1 MAMMREAVDVLVV
14 GAGPVGLALGIELG
28 MRGISC
34 QVVERNDRV
43 GYSPRAKCTNV
54 RTREHLRRWGI
65 ADELRRVSPIRPDY
79 PANVVFATRMNGHL
93 LARFEKSFSC
103 ETERNN
109 LYAEGAQWVPQYVL
123 EEVLRARAVSLPSV
137 EVSFSTALETCTDDG
152 TGIDAILL
160 NSVTGERHGIRS
172 RYLVGA
178 DGARSTVRKLIDA
191 RLVGDGGSSSNLNFV
206 FRSRKLEAMHQLGPA
221 IMYWMVNPD
230 VPALLGPMSDD
241 GLWYF
246 IATKVGADAD
256 PAKVD
261 AAGLIRLSTG
271 LDTDVEIVSADPWV
285 ARRLVAERY
294 RRGNILLAGDSCHIH
309 PPFGGFGM
317 NMGVGDAVDLG
328 WKLAAVLEGWGGDAL
343 LDTYEE
349 ERRPVHEWAISEAV
363 ANYATV
369 GNQLARPG
377 LEEDG
382 LLGDATRREVSETIL
397 TQKSREIRS
406 LGVVKGYN
414 YSGSSIVMQ
423 DGSATPQQSSM
434 AYEPSAHPG
443 CVAPHLWLADGSS
456 LYDHFQNG
464 FNLLVMEEGHDSTV
478 AEFERAAAA
487 VGMSLKVVRPCDARL
502 RSRYQAPLAL
512 IRPDQHV
519 AWRSTQ
525 APVDPRI
532 LLDTVRGAQTMRA
545 EVGQPVGTLEAV

>member
-1 MAMMREAVDVLVV
+1 MTMREAVDVIVV
-14 GAGPVGLALGIELG
+14 GAGPVGLALAIELG
-28 MRGISC
+28 MRNISC
-34 QVVERNDRV
+34 QVIERNDRV

-93 LARFEKSFSC
+93 LARFENSFSC
-103 ETERNN
+103 GTERND

-137 EVSFSTALETCTDDG
+137 EVNFSTALETFSDDG
-152 TGIDAILL
+152 DGVHATLL
-160 NSVTGERHGIRS
+160 DSVTGERRHVRS

-191 RLVGDGGSSSNLNFV
+191 RLVGDGGYSSNLNFV

-246 IATKVGADAD
+246 IATKVAADAD

-261 AAGLIRLSTG
+261 AAALIRLSTG
-271 LDTDVEIVSADPWV
+271 LDVDVEIVSADPWV
-285 ARRLVAERY
+285 ARRLVADRY
-294 RRGNILLAGDSCHIH
+294 RRGNVFLAGDSCHIH

-328 WKLAAVLEGWGGDAL
+328 WKLAAVLEGWGGEGL

-377 LEEDG
+377 LEDDG
-382 LLGDATRREVSETIL
+382 LLGEATRREVSETIL
-397 TQKSREIRS
+397 AQKAREIRS

-414 YSGSSIVMQ
+414 YSRSSIVQQ
-423 DGSATPQQSSM
+423 DGSAAPHQSSM
-434 AYEPSAHPG
+434 VYEPSAHPG

-464 FNLLVMEEGHDSTV
+464 FNLLVTEDGHDTTV
-478 AEFERAAAA
+478 ADFKRAAVAA
-487 VGMSLKVVRPCDARL
+487 GMPLRVVQPRDARL
-502 RSRYQAPLAL
+502 RSRYQTPLAL

-519 AWRSTQ
+519 AWRCFQ
-525 APVDPRI
+525 AQVNPFA
-532 LLDTVRGAQTMRA
+532 LLDLVRGAHSACAGLSQSA
-545 EVGQPVGTLEAV
+545 GTLEAV

>member
-1 MAMMREAVDVLVV
+1 MRDSVDVLIV
-14 GAGPVGLALGIELG
+14 GAGPVGLALSIELG
-28 MRGISC
+28 LRDISC

-123 EEVLRARAVSLPSV
+123 EEVLRARAVSLPPV
-137 EVSFSTALETCTDDG
+137 DVRFSTVLETFSDDG
-152 TGIDAILL
+152 DGVDATLL
-160 NSVTGERHGIRS
+160 NAVTGQRNHIRC

-191 RLVGDGGSSSNLNFV
+191 RLIGDGGSSSNLNFV
-206 FRSRKLEAMHQLGPA
+206 FRSRKLEAMHQFGPA

-246 IATKVGADAD
+246 IATKISADAD

-261 AAGLIRLSTG
+261 AAGLIRRSTG
-271 LDTDVEIVSADPWV
+271 LDIDVEIVGADPWV
-285 ARRLVAERY
+285 ARRLVADRY
-294 RRGNILLAGDSCHIH
+294 RRGNIFLAGDSCHIH

-328 WKLAAVLEGWGGDAL
+328 WKLAAVLEGWGGAGL

-363 ANYATV
+363 ANYAAV

-377 LEEDG
+377 LEDDG
-382 LLGDATRREVSETIL
+382 LLGEATRREVSETIL
-397 TQKSREIRS
+397 AQKAREIRS

-414 YSGSSIVMQ
+414 YSSSSIVLQ
-423 DGSATPQQSSM
+423 DGSPRPHQSSM
-434 AYEPSAHPG
+434 VYEPSAHPG

-464 FNLLVMEEGHDSTV
+464 FNLLVMEDGHDATIS
-478 AEFERAAAA
+478 ELKRAATAIA
-487 VGMSLKVVRPCDARL
+487 MPLKVIQPRAPRL
-502 RSRYQAPLAL
+502 RARYQAPLVL

-519 AWRSTQ
+519 AWRCVKAQT
-525 APVDPRI
+525 DPSF
-532 LLDTVRGAQTMRA
+532 LLDIVRGARREHA
-545 EVGQPVGTLEAV
+545 GVGQLNDTLEAV

>member
-1 MAMMREAVDVLVV
+1 MRDAVNVLIV
-14 GAGPVGLALGIELG
+14 GAGPVGLALSIELG
-28 MRGISC
+28 LRNISC

-93 LARFEKSFSC
+93 LAKFEKSFSC

-123 EEVLRARAVSLPSV
+123 EEVLRARAVSLPPV
-137 EVSFSTALETCTDDG
+137 DVSFSTVLETLSDDG
-152 TGIDAILL
+152 TGVDATVL
-160 NSVTGERHGIRS
+160 NTVTGQRQNIRS

-191 RLVGDGGSSSNLNFV
+191 RLVGDGGFSSNLNFV

-221 IMYWMVNPD
+221 IMYWMINPD

-246 IATKVGADAD
+246 IATKISGDAD
-256 PAKVD
+256 PATVD
-261 AAGLIRLSTG
+261 AAKLIRLSTG
-271 LDTDVEIVSADPWV
+271 LDIDIEIVGADPWV
-285 ARRLVAERY
+285 ARRLVADRY
-294 RRGNILLAGDSCHIH
+294 RRGNVFLAGDSCHIH

-328 WKLAAVLEGWGGDAL
+328 WKLAAALEGWGGAAL

-377 LEEDG
+377 LEDDG
-382 LLGDATRREVSETIL
+382 LLGEATRREVSETIL
-397 TQKSREIRS
+397 VQKAREIRS

-414 YSGSSIVMQ
+414 YSQSSIVLQ
-423 DGSATPQQSSM
+423 DGSPCPPQSSM
-434 AYEPSAHPG
+434 VYAPSAHPG

-464 FNLLVMEEGHDSTV
+464 FNLLVMEDGHEATI
-478 AEFERAAAA
+478 AGFERAATDA
-487 VGMSLKVVRPCDARL
+487 GMLLKVVRPSDARL
-502 RSRYQAPLAL
+502 RALYQAPLAL

-519 AWRSTQ
+519 AWRWADAQ
-525 APVDPRI
+525 IDPSF
-532 LLDTVRGAQTMRA
+532 LLNVVRGAQHRHA
-545 EVGQPVGTLEAV
+545 GIDQPGATLEAV